1 MSFFP
6 LTYPRST
13 TLFTGLL
20 VALLSGCGGSGSGA
34 DTQPNVDTGGNG
46 SSVNYNGPAPR
57 NADISAFKIYI
68 WNNLVSEQR
77 CGACHRNQQPAFVQT
92 GNINDAYAAANPLIN
107 LNQPAASRMVQK
119 VAGGHNCWEADP
131 QVCADQI
138 STWISAWAGETLGLG
153 GGTTELDQPPLYDPG
168 DSKNF
173 PVDSGLFETT
183 VYPLLEPH
191 CSECHQSDAATPQAP
206 YLAADDVDE
215 AYSAAQS
222 KIDLNQ
228 PALSRLVER
237 LREDNHNCW
246 SDSCSS
252 DADAMED
259 AIRAMA
265 NNITATA
272 PDGDLVLS
280 KALTVNDGTLAA
292 GGGRYESN
300 VVARYEFKTG
310 EGLTAYDSSG
320 VDPAIHLQFSGDVA
334 WEGGW
339 GIRLNGGKAQGSTQ
353 TSKKLTDLIAA
364 TGELTLEAW
373 LVPASTGQDD
383 AHIISYSAGTMAR
396 NLTLA
401 QSGSNYLAYQRIG
414 EATDSNGE
422 PVLSTADDPLQA
434 SLQHVAMTFD
444 PVNGRQIYINGEL
457 NGATDT
463 VPPGLLN
470 TWDDTFALVLGNE
483 ASSDRPWEGV
493 VRFAAIH
500 NRALTGEQ
508 IRTNFAAGVGERYFL
523 PFYIG
528 HLIDQEGAYLVFEVS
543 RFDNY
548 SYLFA
553 APYFINLEQDI
564 VDTEVALQGLRLGVN
579 GRVPDVAQSFA
590 TVDTLIGGEGY
601 SEQGETLSRLGTLLP
616 VEQGQENDEFFLT
629 FERLGS
635 HTNVHTDPQPLP
647 LTPNQYGEQPLPG
660 LRNFAEINATMSQLT
675 GVPEGYGEV
684 PDTYQRLRAQLPSEE
699 NIEAFLTA
707 HQVGVAQLAIEYCNA
722 LVEAER
728 SNDAS
733 IQPLFVGMNYS
744 AGADTLSQQNWKDWV
759 ISPLYERMVGNGQA
773 SQPDRNG
780 VESELEDLLFNTNLT
795 QCSSD
800 CVERTATAT
809 KAACAAMLGSAT
821 MLFQ

>member
-1 MSFFP
+1 M
-6 LTYPRST
+6 TYSQLAHPRAAA
-13 TLFTGLL
+13 LL
-20 VALLSGCGGSGSGA
+20 ASLLITLLSGCGGSGSGA
-34 DTQPNVDTGGNG
+34 DTQPNVDTGTGDSG
-46 SSVNYNGPAPR
+46 VNYTGPAPR
-57 NADISAFKIYI
+57 NADTSAFKIYI

-92 GNINDAYAAANPLIN
+92 GDINAAYAAANPLIN
-107 LNQPAASRMVQK
+107 LNQPATSRMVQK

-153 GGTTELDQPPLYDPG
+153 GGTTELDPPPLYDPG

-191 CSECHQSDAATPQAP
+191 CSECHRSDAATPQAP

-228 PALSRLVER
+228 PELSRLVER

-246 SDSCSS
+246 SDSCSN

-280 KALTVNDGTLAA
+280 KALTVDDGTLAA

-320 VDPAIHLQFSGDVA
+320 VEPPIHLQFSGDVA

-373 LVPASTGQDD
+373 LVPASTGQDN

-422 PVLSTADDPLQA
+422 PVLATADDPLQA
-434 SLQHVAMTFD
+434 SLQHVAITFD
-444 PVNGRQIYINGEL
+444 PVNGRQLYINGER
-457 NGATDT
+457 NGATDPVT
-463 VPPGLLN
+463 PSLLN

-483 ASSDRPWEGV
+483 ASNDRPWEGV
-493 VRFAAIH
+493 IRFAALH
-500 NRALTGEQ
+500 SRALTGEQ

-528 HLIDQEGAYLVFEVS
+528 HLINQPGAYLVFEVS

-564 VDTEVALQGLRLGVN
+564 VESEVALQGLRLGIN

-684 PDTYQRLRAQLPSEE
+684 PDTYRRLRAQLPSEE

-707 HQVGVAQLAIEYCNA
+707 HQVGIAQLAIEYCNA
-722 LVEAER
+722 LVEAEI
-728 SNDAS
+728 SNDTS
-733 IQPLFVGMNYS
+733 IQPLFIGMNYNL
-744 AGADTLSQQNWKDWV
+744 GADTLSQQNWKDWV
-759 ISPLYERMVGNGQA
+759 ISPLFERMVGNGQA

-780 VESELEDLLFNTNLT
+780 VESELENLLFNTNLT

>member
-1 MSFFP
+1 M
-6 LTYPRST
+6 YKR
-13 TLFTGLL
+13 
-20 VALLSGCGGSGSGA
+20 
-34 DTQPNVDTGGNG
+34 Q
-46 SSVNYNGPAPR
+46 
-57 NADISAFKIYI
+57 
-68 WNNLVSEQR
+68 
-77 CGACHRNQQPAFVQT
+77 
-92 GNINDAYAAANPLIN
+92 
-107 LNQPAASRMVQK
+107 
-119 VAGGHNCWEADP
+119 
-131 QVCADQI
+131 
-138 STWISAWAGETLGLG
+138 
-153 GGTTELDQPPLYDPG
+153 
-168 DSKNF
+168 
-173 PVDSGLFETT
+173 
-183 VYPLLEPH
+183 
-191 CSECHQSDAATPQAP
+191 
-206 YLAADDVDE
+206 
-215 AYSAAQS
+215 
-222 KIDLNQ
+222 
-228 PALSRLVER
+228 
-237 LREDNHNCW
+237 
-246 SDSCSS
+246 
-252 DADAMED
+252 
-259 AIRAMA
+259 
-265 NNITATA
+265 
-272 PDGDLVLS
+272 
-280 KALTVNDGTLAA
+280 
-292 GGGRYESN
+292 
-300 VVARYEFKTG
+300 
-310 EGLTAYDSSG
+310 
-320 VDPAIHLQFSGDVA
+320 
-334 WEGGW
+334 
-339 GIRLNGGKAQGSTQ
+339 AQGSTQ

-373 LVPASTGQDD
+373 LVPASTGQDN

-422 PVLSTADDPLQA
+422 PVLATADDPLQA

-444 PVNGRQIYINGEL
+444 PVNGRQIYINGEH
-457 NGATDT
+457 NGAADSVT
-463 VPPGLLN
+463 PRLLN

-483 ASSDRPWEGV
+483 ASNDRPWEGV
-493 VRFAAIH
+493 IRFAALH

-528 HLIDQEGAYLVFEVS
+528 HLIDQPGAYLVFEVS
-543 RFDNY
+543 RFDKY

-564 VDTEVALQGLRLGVN
+564 VDTEAALQGLRLGIN

-635 HTNVHTDPQPLP
+635 HTNVYTDPQPLP

-728 SNDAS
+728 NNDAS

>member
-1 MSFFP
+1 M
-6 LTYPRST
+6 TYSQLAHPRAAA
-13 TLFTGLL
+13 LL
-20 VALLSGCGGSGSGA
+20 ASLLIALLSGCGGSGSGA
-34 DTQPNVDTGGNG
+34 DTQPNVDTGNG
-46 SSVNYNGPAPR
+46 DSGVNYNGPAPR
-57 NADISAFKIYI
+57 NADTSAFKIYI

-92 GNINDAYAAANPLIN
+92 GDINAAYAAANPLIN
-107 LNQPAASRMVQK
+107 LNQPATSRMVQK

-153 GGTTELDQPPLYDPG
+153 GGTTELDEPPRYDPG

-228 PALSRLVER
+228 PELSRLVER

-246 SDSCSS
+246 TDSCSS

-272 PDGDLVLS
+272 PDADLVLS
-280 KALTVNDGTLAA
+280 KALTVDDGTLAA

-320 VDPAIHLQFSGDVA
+320 VEPAIHLQFSGDVA

-373 LVPASTGQDD
+373 LVPASTGQDN

-422 PVLSTADDPLQA
+422 PVLATADDPLQA
-434 SLQHVAMTFD
+434 SLQHVAITFD
-444 PVNGRQIYINGEL
+444 PVNGRQIYINGER
-457 NGATDT
+457 NGATDPVT
-463 VPPGLLN
+463 PNLLN

-483 ASSDRPWEGV
+483 ASNDRPWEGV
-493 VRFAAIH
+493 IRFAALH
-500 NRALTGEQ
+500 SRALTGDQ

-528 HLIDQEGAYLVFEVS
+528 HLIDQPGAYLVFEVS

-564 VDTEVALQGLRLGVN
+564 VESEVALQGLRLGIN

-616 VEQGQENDEFFLT
+616 VEQGQDNDEFFLT

-660 LRNFAEINATMSQLT
+660 LRNFAEINATMSLLT

-684 PDTYQRLRAQLPSEE
+684 PDTYRRLRAQLPSEE

-728 SNDAS
+728 NNDAS
-733 IQPLFVGMNYS
+733 IEPLFVGMDYNL
-744 AGADTLSQQNWKDWV
+744 GADTLSQQNWKDWV
-759 ISPLYERMVGNGQA
+759 ISPLFERMVGNGQA

>member
-1 MSFFP
+1 MTNFQRTDCRIP
-6 LTYPRST
+6 ALLAGL
-13 TLFTGLL
+13 LFT
-20 VALLSGCGGSGSGA
+20 LLSGCGGSGSGA
-34 DTQPNVDTGGNG
+34 DTHSNVDTSDSDSG
-46 SSVNYNGPAPR
+46 VNYTGPAPR
-57 NADISAFKIYI
+57 NADTSAFKIYI

-77 CGACHRNQQPAFVQT
+77 CGACHRNQQPDFVQT
-92 GNINDAYAAANPLIN
+92 GDINAAYAAANPLIN

-119 VAGGHNCWEADP
+119 VAGNHNCWEADP
-131 QVCADQI
+131 QICADQI
-138 STWISAWAGETLGLG
+138 STWISAWAGETVGLG
-153 GGTTELDQPPLYDPG
+153 GGTTELNTPPLYDPG

-191 CSECHQSDAATPQAP
+191 CSECHQSDATTAQAP
-206 YLAADDVDE
+206 YLAANDVDE

-228 PALSRLVER
+228 PELSRLVER

-246 SDSCSS
+246 SDSCSD
-252 DADAMED
+252 DADDMED
-259 AIRAMA
+259 AIHDMA

-272 PDGDLVLS
+272 PDDDLVLS
-280 KALTVNDGTLAA
+280 KALTVDEGTLAA

-310 EGLTAYDSSG
+310 EGLIAYDSSG

-353 TSKKLTDLIAA
+353 ASKKLTDLIAA

-373 LVPASTGQDD
+373 LVPASTGQGD

-401 QSGSNYLAYQRIG
+401 QGGSNYVTYQRIG

-422 PVLSTADDPLQA
+422 PLLATANDPLQA
-434 SLQHVAMTFD
+434 SLQHVAVTFD
-444 PVNGRQIYINGEL
+444 PVNGRRIYINGER
-457 NGATDT
+457 NDTTDPVT
-463 VPPGLLN
+463 PGLLN

-493 VRFAAIH
+493 IRFAAIH
-500 NRALTGEQ
+500 NRALTGER

-528 HLIDQEGAYLVFEVS
+528 HLIDQPGAYLVFEVS

-553 APYFINLEQDI
+553 APYFINLEQQI
-564 VDTEVALQGLRLGVN
+564 VEAEVALQGLRLGVN

-590 TVDTLIGGEGY
+590 MVDTLIGGDGY

-660 LRNFAEINATMSQLT
+660 LRNFAEINATMSHLT

-684 PDTYQRLRAQLPSEE
+684 PETYLRLRAQLPSEE

-728 SNDAS
+728 NSDVS
-733 IQPLFVGMNYS
+733 IEPLFVDMNYNL
-744 AGADTLSQQNWKDWV
+744 GADTFSQQNWKDWV
-759 ISPLYERMVGNGQA
+759 ISPLFDRMVGNGQA

-780 VESELEDLLFNTNLT
+780 VESELENLLFDTNLT

-800 CVERTATAT
+800 CVVRTATAT
-809 KAACAAMLGSAT
+809 KAACAAVLGSAT